1 MVGYATK
8 HGATSEIAE
17 RIGQG
22 HSRAGLSADVVAVES
37 VTDLAPYQAFVLGSA
52 VYVGQWQ
59 KEAASFLEQFEEHL
73 AQRPVWLFSS
83 GPTGKG
89 DPAQLMKGWRF
100 PQALQATAD
109 RILPRDIALF
119 HGALE
124 PKRLSLAEKLVIKG
138 VKAPLGTLETGTRS
152 LPGLRPYADS
162 LKKQPE

>member
-1 MVGYATK
+1 MTIGPPFTSGCPENLEGRGGPVPAKELTSRSIHVMVGCATK

-17 RIGQG
+17 RIGQVL
-22 HSRAGLSADVVAVES
+22 REAGLSADVVAVES

-59 KEAASFLEQFEEHL
+59 KEAASFLEQFEEQL

-100 PQALQATAD
+100 PRALQAPAH
-109 RILPRDIALF
+109 RIP
-119 HGALE
+119 
-124 PKRLSLAEKLVIKG
+124 
-138 VKAPLGTLETGTRS
+138 
-152 LPGLRPYADS
+152 PGG
-162 LKKQPE
+162 